1 MSAQAKYQAEDKEK
15 LERGAKNC
23 WNRMTRFLD
32 KTSEILYMISVFIAS
47 FNVIIYYLFIYLI
60 T

>member
-32 KTSEILYMISVFIAS
+32 KTSEILFVGMLGSQAILS
-47 FNVIIYYLFIYLI
+47 
-60 T
+60 